1 MDVGTCVYFELF
13 DQVPEKLKKLR
24 QMGFTSCQLISW
36 VPETYTLDKA
46 DTMKKWLEEYGIT
59 PSALW
64 CGYEGP
70 RVWDVYDGPKT
81 LGLLPEQW
89 RERRVRNL
97 CDGADF
103 AKALGITDVVTHMG
117 FIPEDPNDPNFQPFC
132 DAVRQ
137 VAEHLKENDQWLLF
151 ETGQETPTAMLRC
164 FETVGTGNLGVNLD
178 TGNLIL
184 YGKGNPVDALD
195 VLGKFVRNVHAKDG
209 FYPTNG
215 HELGEEV
222 RIGAGKVDFPA
233 FFKKLHS
240 LGYDGAVTIEREIEG
255 AQQDADILTARD
267 YLKQIFAAL

>member
-46 DTMKKWLEEYGIT
+46 DTMEKWLEEYGIT

-70 RVWDVYDGPKT
+70 RVWDFYDGPKT
-81 LGLLPEQW
+81 LELLPEQW

-178 TGNLIL
+178 TDNLIF

-195 VLGKFVRNVHAKDG
+195 VLGNLIHIPLSLKCSKNLLQIIPGSQNVRILLSSLN
-209 FYPTNG
+209 FSLNG
-215 HELGEEV
+215 HSP
-222 RIGAGKVDFPA
+222 II
-233 FFKKLHS
+233 
-240 LGYDGAVTIEREIEG
+240 T
-255 AQQDADILTARD
+255 
-267 YLKQIFAAL
+267 

>member
-46 DTMKKWLEEYGIT
+46 DTMEKWLEEYGIT

-70 RVWDVYDGPKT
+70 RVWDFYDGPKT

-178 TGNLIL
+178 TDNLIL
-184 YGKGNPVDALD
+184 TD
-195 VLGKFVRNVHAKDG
+195 
-209 FYPTNG
+209 
-215 HELGEEV
+215 
-222 RIGAGKVDFPA
+222 
-233 FFKKLHS
+233 
-240 LGYDGAVTIEREIEG
+240 
-255 AQQDADILTARD
+255 
-267 YLKQIFAAL
+267 